1 MTDHGGHYH
10 RIFFTSRCAQR
21 ANQGRQLWLNYGD
34 LYLLF
39 WVWDFRANQWKS
51 SCPEL
56 KTDAVSF
63 TKSQITKCQ
72 SPWLLSPSASTR
84 PAIMIEKNLP
94 SDRRNGLSG
103 VPLTEMHWRVFRG
116 AVKITAPRY
125 QLSAIGSCQNDPKAI
140 LSAIGAS
147 FPALDLLAS
156 AVWQM
161 AGFSLRHSKASPLSV
176 ELTEGMNL
184 VAPPGSQ
191 QLQLPAWKVK
201 RTL

>member
-1 MTDHGGHYH
+1 MLATTAGYFSHLDVL
-10 RIFFTSRCAQR
+10 REKIR
-21 ANQGRQLWLNYGD
+21 GD
-34 LYLLF
+34 NSDYTMETCILYF
-39 WVWDFRANQWKS
+39 EFEDFRANQWKS
-51 SCPEL
+51 SCPKL

-103 VPLTEMHWRVFRG
+103 VPLTEMHWRVSHG

-147 FPALDLLAS
+147 FPWAA
-156 AVWQM
+156 Q
-161 AGFSLRHSKASPLSV
+161 R
-176 ELTEGMNL
+176 
-184 VAPPGSQ
+184 
-191 QLQLPAWKVK
+191 
-201 RTL
+201 